1 MLLICLLFYFLRFI
15 NTAHP
20 MGLNMIVKN
29 ETPVLGRL
37 FNSVKDII
45 SYYVIVETGST
56 DGTPEFIKNWIDA
69 PPLSAHPMTVVYS
82 L

>member
-45 SYYVIVETGST
+45 SYYVIVS
-56 DGTPEFIKNWIDA
+56 
-69 PPLSAHPMTVVYS
+69 VVGASYDRA
-82 L
+82 LLVITLP